1 MERVNRLSESQREI
15 TQKDYKQRKRFIMN
29 SIFGQGFDSPQL
41 HSKHR
46 ERGAEVKTKILL
58 NSIDNVKKFVNIA
71 TKQTFDIY
79 LQSGRY
85 IIDAKS
91 IMGIFSLDLTKT
103 IELVVENVTVE
114 EFTNLLNEIQPF
126 VVE

>member
-1 MERVNRLSESQREI
+1 
-15 TQKDYKQRKRFIMN
+15 MN

-41 HSKHR
+41 HSKQR
-46 ERGAEVKTKILL
+46 ERGVKVKTKILL

-71 TKQTFDIY
+71 TMQTFDIY

-103 IELVVENVTVE
+103 IELAVENATVE

>member
-1 MERVNRLSESQREI
+1 
-15 TQKDYKQRKRFIMN
+15 MN

>member
-1 MERVNRLSESQREI
+1 
-15 TQKDYKQRKRFIMN
+15 MN

-41 HSKHR
+41 HLKQR
-46 ERGAEVKTKILL
+46 ERGIDVKTKILL

-103 IELVVENVTVE
+103 IELVVENATVE

>member
-1 MERVNRLSESQREI
+1 
-15 TQKDYKQRKRFIMN
+15 MN

-41 HSKHR
+41 HSKQR
-46 ERGAEVKTKILL
+46 ERGVEVKTKILL

-71 TKQTFDIY
+71 TMQTFDIY

-103 IELVVENVTVE
+103 IELVVENATVE